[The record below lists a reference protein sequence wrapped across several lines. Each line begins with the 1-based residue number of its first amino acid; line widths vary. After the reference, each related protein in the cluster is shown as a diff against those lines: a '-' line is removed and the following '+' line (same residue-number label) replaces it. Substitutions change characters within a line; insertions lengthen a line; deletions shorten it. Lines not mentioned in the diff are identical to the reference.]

1 LENILLIYKVYEVN
15 QQDDT
20 RRNGQLDKK
29 IARKG
34 HPANLPKVSIR
45 TFWPFYVQ
53 VDLLA
58 SSLLG
63 GWPFLLLTNKI
74 TYE

>member
-20 RRNGQLDKK
+20 KRNGQLDKK
-29 IARKG
+29 MPEKVI
-34 HPANLPKVSIR
+34 LPKVSFR

-63 GWPFLLLTNKI
+63 GRPFLLLTNKI

>member
-1 LENILLIYKVYEVN
+1 LENILLLIYKVYEVN

-29 IARKG
+29 KLPEKVI
-34 HPANLPKVSIR
+34 LPKVSIR

-63 GWPFLLLTNKI
+63 GRPFLLLTNKI